1 MKALFSLALFF
12 ALLNIV
18 HFFFFFLKHKHVS
31 FYENYEII
39 AFFFIAFLY
48 QITKYIFPTFL
59 QVRSLLQT
67 VWL

>member
-18 HFFFFFLKHKHVS
+18 HFFFFLSISMYPFMKTMKSLL
-31 FYENYEII
+31 
-39 AFFFIAFLY
+39 FFFIAFLY